1 MTGGEPRLG
10 IAEGCDSE
18 QSFAERLLRWFVHQ
32 GRKNLPWQCERTPY
46 RVWLS
51 EIMLQQTQV
60 STVIPYFERFTAVFP
75 DVRALAAAPLDEVL
89 HRWTGLGYYARAR
102 NLHRTAGIVATRHG
116 GVFPDRLEALVEL
129 PGIGR
134 STAGA
139 ILAIAFNQRAP
150 ILDGNV
156 KRVLTRHAGVAGSP
170 TQTQVAQQLWRLA
183 AARTPTHDPAGY
195 TQAIMDL
202 GATLCTR
209 RRPQCAQCPVNQDC
223 RAYAAGD
230 ATAYP
235 NRTARAA
242 LPVRERLLLI
252 LQNSAGEILL
262 SQRPPAG
269 VWGGLWSF
277 PECTG
282 TEALIATEARA
293 WHCEPVHWQLMPPR
307 RHTFSHFHLDYVPV
321 LVRVVSGIGIADTDN
336 RRWVDPAQPGSIG
349 LPKPVATL
357 LREIACGST

>member
-1 MTGGEPRLG
+1 MPAAL
-10 IAEGCDSE
+10 AE
-18 QSFAERLLRWFVHQ
+18 QSFAARLLSWFADC
-32 GRKNLPWQCERTPY
+32 GRKDLPWQRDRTPY

-60 STVIPYFERFTAVFP
+60 STVIPYFERFNAAFP
-75 DVRALAAAPLDEVL
+75 DVHALAAAPLDEVL
-89 HRWTGLGYYARAR
+89 HLWTGLGYYARAR
-102 NLHRTAGIVATRHG
+102 NLHRAAGIIATRHG
-116 GVFPDRLEALVEL
+116 GVFPDHLGALVEL

-156 KRVLTRHAGVAGSP
+156 KRVLSRHDAVAGSP
-170 TQTQVAQQLWRLA
+170 VQAQIAKYLWALA
-183 AARTPTHDPAGY
+183 DARTPAAQPAAY

-209 RRPQCAQCPVNQDC
+209 SRPQCPRCPVKQDC
-223 RAYAAGD
+223 RALAAGN

-235 NRTARAA
+235 SRAGRAA
-242 LPVRERLLLI
+242 LPVRAALLLM
-252 LQNSAGEILL
+252 LQNPGGEILL
-262 SQRPPAG
+262 SQRPPTG

-277 PECTG
+277 PECS
-282 TEALIATEARA
+282 EAEPLIAAAARA
-293 WHCEPVHWQLMPPR
+293 WHCEAQDWQLMPAR
-307 RHTFSHFHLDYVPV
+307 RHTFSHFHLDYVPA
-321 LVRVVSGIGIADTDN
+321 LVRVIPGVGVADAAN

-349 LPKPVATL
+349 LPAPVAAL
-357 LREIACGST
+357 LAEIADGRK

>member
-1 MTGGEPRLG
+1 MTGGAPCPG
-10 IAEGCDSE
+10 IAEVVDAE
-18 QSFAERLLRWFVHQ
+18 QSFAERLLRWFARH
-32 GRKNLPWQCERTPY
+32 GRKDLPWQRDRTPY

-60 STVIPYFERFTAVFP
+60 STVIPYFERFITVFP
-75 DVRALAAAPLDEVL
+75 DVGALAVAPLDEVL
-89 HRWTGLGYYARAR
+89 HRWAGLGYYARAR
-102 NLHRTAGIVATRHG
+102 NVHRAAGIIAARHG
-116 GVFPDRLEALVEL
+116 GVFPDRMEALVEL

-156 KRVLTRHAGVAGSP
+156 KRVLTRHAAVAGSP
-170 TQTQVAQQLWRLA
+170 ARTQVARQLWALA
-183 AARTPTHDPAGY
+183 AARTPAKDPAGY

-209 RRPQCAQCPVNQDC
+209 SRPQCSQCPVNQDC

-235 NRTARAA
+235 SRTVRTP
-242 LPVRERLLLI
+242 LPVRESLLLI
-252 LQNSAGEILL
+252 LQNANGEILL
-262 SQRPPAG
+262 SQRPPTG

-277 PECTG
+277 PECAA
-282 TEALIATEARA
+282 TEALIATETRA

-321 LVRVVSGIGIADTDN
+321 VVQVVPGAGIADADN
-336 RRWVDPAQPGSIG
+336 RRWIDPAQPGGIG

-357 LREIACGST
+357 LQEIARERT